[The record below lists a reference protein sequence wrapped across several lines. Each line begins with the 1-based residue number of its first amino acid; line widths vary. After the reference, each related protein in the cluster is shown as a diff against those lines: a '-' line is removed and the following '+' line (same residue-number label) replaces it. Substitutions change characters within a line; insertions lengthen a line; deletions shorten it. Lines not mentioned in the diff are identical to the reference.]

1 MIEAW
6 YDHVVKHCPSVMQTN
21 CYGAVIY
28 SYLLGSDLVTGFKIF
43 LSYLR

>member
-1 MIEAW
+1 
-6 YDHVVKHCPSVMQTN
+6 MQTN

-43 LSYLR
+43 LFLSQVKKKNSAI